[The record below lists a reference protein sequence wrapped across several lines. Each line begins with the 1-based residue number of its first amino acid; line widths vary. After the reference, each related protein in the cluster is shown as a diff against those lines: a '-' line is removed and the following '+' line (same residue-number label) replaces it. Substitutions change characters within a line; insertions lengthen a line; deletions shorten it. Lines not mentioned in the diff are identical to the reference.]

1 MKQNQASRT
10 AEYMALFRAL
20 ESACPSNVRLFE
32 DQFAQGF
39 LRPSLRTVARL
50 SRFSLFGTLVSWL
63 IDQRWPGAR
72 SSGIARTRF
81 IDEALL
87 DALQEDVKQVVI
99 LGAGFD
105 CRAYRIPGIERARIY
120 EVDHPD
126 TLAAKREQLKRM
138 LGALPE
144 HVVFVEINFN
154 AQQLKDVLPAS
165 GFEPGR
171 PAFFIWEGVTNYL
184 TEEAVDTTL
193 QFISSTAVGSQLVF
207 TYIHQGVLDNADGF
221 EGTRNLI
228 RLLQA
233 EDEPWTFGLYPPQ
246 VASYLEV
253 RGLQLLED
261 AGSVGYRARYMGRR
275 GRHMHG
281 YEFYRI
287 ARARVVYSSAS

>member
-1 MKQNQASRT
+1 M
-10 AEYMALFRAL
+10 
-20 ESACPSNVRLFE
+20 
-32 DQFAQGF
+32 
-39 LRPSLRTVARL
+39 RTVAWL
-50 SRFSLFGTLVSWL
+50 SGLPFFGTLISWF
-63 IDQRWPGAR
+63 IDQRWPGAQ

-87 DALQEDVKQVVI
+87 RTLQADIKQVVI

-105 CRAYRIPGIERARIY
+105 CRAYRTPGIEHARIY
-120 EVDHPD
+120 EVDRPD
-126 TLAAKREQLKRM
+126 TLAAKRENLKRM
-138 LGALPE
+138 LGILPE
-144 HVVFVEINFN
+144 HVIFVEIDFN
-154 AQQLKDVLPAS
+154 AQQLKDALLAS
-165 GFEPGR
+165 GFDPAR

-184 TEEAVDTTL
+184 TEEAVNTTL

-233 EDEPWTFGLYPPQ
+233 EDEPWTFGLYPAQ

-261 AGSVGYRARYMGRR
+261 AGSVEYRARYMGPR
-275 GRHMHG
+275 GKHMHG

-287 ARARVVYSSAS
+287 ARACVVHSSVS